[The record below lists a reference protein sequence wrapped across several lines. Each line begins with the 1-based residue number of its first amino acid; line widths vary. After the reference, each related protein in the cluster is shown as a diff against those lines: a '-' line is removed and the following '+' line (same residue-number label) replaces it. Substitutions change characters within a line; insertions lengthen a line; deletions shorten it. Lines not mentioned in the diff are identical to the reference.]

1 MIKIDEADKLMKDFV
16 NAREKYNETK
26 CKEDLQELRRTE
38 NICIK
43 EFEYLVKM
51 RTGKYRLFSNYEDLN
66 QEGREALLNAMKTYK
81 ADMGNWFAWAHQY
94 IHTKIY
100 RAANQH
106 TTIRYPLKVAKEMA
120 PHKEAFMPE
129 VVEQHYSP
137 DSIAETTEL
146 RSSIANAINSLNVN
160 QQKIMCMAFGLEGD
174 KPMSVNKICKSLK
187 IPRAV
192 CMKEMANSIDLIK
205 SRIKL

>member
-1 MIKIDEADKLMKDFV
+1 MENFV
-16 NAREKYNETK
+16 NAREKYNSSKSKTDL
-26 CKEDLQELRRTE
+26 KELKKHEE
-38 NICIK
+38 ICIK
-43 EFEYLVKM
+43 EFDYLIKM

-94 IHTKIY
+94 IHTKIS

-120 PHKEAFMPE
+120 PHKEVFMPE
-129 VVEQHYSP
+129 VIEQNFVP
-137 DSIAETTEL
+137 DAIAENSEL
-146 RSSIANAINSLNVN
+146 KSAIADAINLLNDE

-174 KPMSVNKICKSLK
+174 RPMSVNKICRSLR
-187 IPRAV
+187 IPRAICV
-192 CMKEMANSIDLIK
+192 KEMENSINAIK
-205 SRIKL
+205 ENIKL